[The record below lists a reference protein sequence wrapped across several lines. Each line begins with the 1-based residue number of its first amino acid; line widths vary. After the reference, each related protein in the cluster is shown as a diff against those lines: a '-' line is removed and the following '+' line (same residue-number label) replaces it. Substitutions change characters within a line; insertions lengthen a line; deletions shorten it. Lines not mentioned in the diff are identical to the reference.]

1 MEIQSIPEAFQTKLR
16 VSILSALLLGEQ
28 SFKELKEITAST
40 DGTLGA
46 QLSKLEDMGYLVS
59 KK

>member
-28 SFKELKEITAST
+28 SFKELKDMAIERLTMS
-40 DGTLGA
+40 
-46 QLSKLEDMGYLVS
+46 LEQHQKMYEEL
-59 KK
+59 